1 MAMVALVVVALAV
14 TSDLCF
20 KNKTLGFA
28 TVMMMM
34 WHNGMQHDNCTC
46 QRNHNLL
53 SQMFHTMTIAPIRV
67 PFRTPQRHCKDTTFS

>member
-46 QRNHNLL
+46 QRNHCLL
-53 SQMFHTMTIAPIRV
+53 HQMFHLSAVTEL
-67 PFRTPQRHCKDTTFS
+67 S